1 MSGDHDFNVEHTKKK
16 KVAFIGISSLM
27 MLGMVVAVTIGIKD
41 TGNGGKYND
50 DDDGLATSSKAAR
63 SVCHVVEHRHACERT
78 LAHVHTSDPNKIV
91 QTTFNAAVVK
101 LEGALAK
108 SSSIKVKKDDPRT
121 AGALEA
127 CKEAMEY
134 AIGDLKRSIDQMG
147 HFDIRKRD
155 ECVENMRVWLSSSM
169 TFLETCIDAFENTTG
184 DAEEKMKSML
194 NGPRELTCNSMDVAT
209 ELYTIFKSLKNTNT
223 SQAHKRSRAEEKGKV
238 NKEGEAQLWADLRE
252 RKLLHERGATMRADV
267 IVSKDGSSK
276 FKTITEAL
284 KEAPH
289 IDANKVGTIVNKT
302 FVIYIKEGTYEED
315 VRVEATMSNVMFIGD
330 GPTKTIITGKKSFAD
345 GFALYKTATISIMG
359 RKFIAKDIGFENSAG
374 AEKHQAIALLVQSDM
389 SIFYNCHINGYHN
402 TLYAHSYR
410 QFYRHCTITGTIDFI
425 FGNAAAVFQNTRL
438 VIRKPLEDQ
447 DCVITAQGRLN
458 IKGPTGFILQNCTI
472 MADPLYYPLRHKNK
486 AFLGQPRKKFSRTII
501 LQSYLADSIDA
512 EGWKQWSGT
521 FAEDTCYFAEFENRG
536 PGATLTGR
544 AKWHGIKNISKHEA
558 DGFTPEK
565 FYDGNRWI
573 RPTVVPYIP
582 GMVPK

>member
-1 MSGDHDFNVEHTKKK
+1 MSGDHDFNVEYTKKK
-16 KVAFIGISSLM
+16 KIAFIGISSLM

-121 AGALEA
+121 AGALET

-147 HFDIRKRD
+147 HFDLRKKD

-194 NGPRELTCNSMDVAT
+194 NAPRELTCNSMDVAT

-223 SQAHKRSRAEEKGKV
+223 SQAHKRSHAEE
-238 NKEGEAQLWADLRE
+238 E
-252 RKLLHERGATMRADV
+252 DV
-267 IVSKDGSSK
+267 VVSKDGSGK
-276 FKTITEAL
+276 FKTITDAL
-284 KEAPH
+284 KEVPH

-302 FVIYIKEGTYEED
+302 FVIYIKDGIYEEE
-315 VRVEATMSNVMFIGD
+315 VRVEATMSNVMFVGD

-345 GFALYKTATISIMG
+345 GFSLYKTATISIMG
-359 RKFIAKDIGFENSAG
+359 RNFIAKDITFENSA
-374 AEKHQAIALLVQSDM
+374 
-389 SIFYNCHINGYHN
+389 
-402 TLYAHSYR
+402 
-410 QFYRHCTITGTIDFI
+410 GTIDFI

-438 VIRKPLEDQ
+438 VLRKPLDDQ

-458 IKGPTGFILQNCTI
+458 VKGPTGFILQNCTI

-486 AFLGQPRKKFSRTII
+486 AFLGQPRKKFARTIV
-501 LQSYLADSIDA
+501 LESYLADSIDA
-512 EGWKQWSGT
+512 EGWKQWSGK
-521 FAEDTCYFAEFENRG
+521 FGKDTCYFAEFENRG
-536 PGATLTGR
+536 PGATLMGR
-544 AKWHGIKNISKHEA
+544 AKWHGIKKISKHEA

-573 RPTVVPYIP
+573 RPTGVPYVP

>member
-374 AEKHQAIALLVQSDM
+374 
-389 SIFYNCHINGYHN
+389 
-402 TLYAHSYR
+402 
-410 QFYRHCTITGTIDFI
+410 TIDFI